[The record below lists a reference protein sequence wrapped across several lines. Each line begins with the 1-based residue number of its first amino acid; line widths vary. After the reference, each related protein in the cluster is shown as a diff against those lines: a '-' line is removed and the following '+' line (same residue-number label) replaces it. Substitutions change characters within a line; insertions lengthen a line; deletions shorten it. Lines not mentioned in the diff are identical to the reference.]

1 MQHTIY
7 LGLGTNLGD
16 RLGNFDHALRALP
29 PQVVVTDRSPIYET
43 PPWGYL
49 NQPSFLNQAVKA
61 ETDLAPADLITF
73 LKRLE
78 RELGRL
84 PGLKNGP
91 RLIDLDLLFYD
102 DLCLDLP
109 DLTIPHPRTE
119 GRGFILTP
127 LADLA
132 PDLRHPVLGKTIAEL
147 LAESDTTGIKP
158 FTPEN
163 SGTL

>member
-16 RLGNFDHALRALP
+16 LPANFDHALQALS
-29 PQVVVTDRSPIYET
+29 PQVVVTARSPIYET

-49 NQPSFLNQAVKA
+49 DQPSFLNQAVKA
-61 ETDLAPADLITF
+61 ETDLSPGDLIAF

-78 RELGRL
+78 HELGRVQ
-84 PGLKNGP
+84 GLKNGP

-102 DLCLDLP
+102 DLSLELP
-109 DLTIPHPRTE
+109 DLTIPHPRIE

-132 PDLRHPVLGKTIAEL
+132 PDLRHPVLGKTIAEM

-158 FTPEN
+158 FAPEN
-163 SGTL
+163 SNI